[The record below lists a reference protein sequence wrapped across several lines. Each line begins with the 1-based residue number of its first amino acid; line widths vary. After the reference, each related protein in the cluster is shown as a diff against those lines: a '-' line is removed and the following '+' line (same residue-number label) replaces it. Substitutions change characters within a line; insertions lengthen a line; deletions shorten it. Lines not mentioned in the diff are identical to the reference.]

1 MGAVAA
7 AAVIAV
13 GGVSPVAHAA
23 PVVPAAGYGFSEG
36 SWMLNLSP
44 QDLNREL
51 DAVAATNATWLRVLF
66 DWNVAEPSQGAYEWG
81 VFDRIVDAAGA
92 RGLRVLGNIAF
103 TPPWARPNP
112 SFFTAP
118 PTDPAVFAEFS
129 KAVVN
134 RYGSRISDW
143 EIWNEPNLGLFF
155 GFGGDRV
162 SRYTDILKA
171 TYPAIKSVQPNS
183 TVIAAGLSRA
193 GGGDAPPAF
202 LNGMYN
208 AGAQGFF
215 DAAAAHPYVFPGGLQ
230 ADTENGWSDVARMRD
245 VMVARGD
252 AGKKIWMTELG
263 APTSAPSA
271 EGVSPEQQAAE
282 ITDLLA
288 AIAGLDYAGPAFIYS
303 IRDNDSANRG
313 DRESNFGALLTSDW
327 QPKPAAAVLKR

>member
-118 PTDPAVFAEFS
+118 PTNPRCS
-129 KAVVN
+129 
-134 RYGSRISDW
+134 
-143 EIWNEPNLGLFF
+143 
-155 GFGGDRV
+155 
-162 SRYTDILKA
+162 
-171 TYPAIKSVQPNS
+171 PNS
-183 TVIAAGLSRA
+183 A
-193 GGGDAPPAF
+193 
-202 LNGMYN
+202 
-208 AGAQGFF
+208 
-215 DAAAAHPYVFPGGLQ
+215 
-230 ADTENGWSDVARMRD
+230 
-245 VMVARGD
+245 
-252 AGKKIWMTELG
+252 
-263 APTSAPSA
+263 
-271 EGVSPEQQAAE
+271 
-282 ITDLLA
+282 
-288 AIAGLDYAGPAFIYS
+288 
-303 IRDNDSANRG
+303 
-313 DRESNFGALLTSDW
+313 
-327 QPKPAAAVLKR
+327 KPW